1 MRRSLITGRQAV
13 EPFTSAEKN
22 ITSGSL
28 VMPAWWHFDPLPVLG
43 GSHSERERR
52 RKEAER
58 ERLREAALCRGLRK
72 LLDLES

>member
-1 MRRSLITGRQAV
+1 
-13 EPFTSAEKN
+13 
-22 ITSGSL
+22 
-28 VMPAWWHFDPLPVLG
+28 MPAWWHFDPLPVLG

-52 RKEAER
+52 RKETER